1 MRPLKQCASSS
12 QRVRFPHSEGKQ
24 TVVWMTRSEIPV
36 AVRSL
41 LPASPSEGSQR
52 ERAVEARSPPGSS
65 PSLYWNPRGPKPAN
79 RGSRGKRLGSH
90 RWCAAEPENWEGGW
104 RSGLGNLSSFSINHQ
119 LAFAARP
126 VTCSEKA
133 APSGFWK
140 LGAKTNLARGLP
152 EGLPHP
158 LLTCCLCSFFFF
170 FFARRCKLKS
180 RPLAPQSSASDCA
193 APGSVAGSSAPLPAV
208 FRELNGLGLA
218 PPHPEGTPL
227 GLRTGPKSRPQPRS
241 QALPERGW
249 PPSPAR
255 LRSPRPSPCLGPCG
269 EWSCAPCPAPLT
281 APPKNTLGR
290 LRPHGHSGDGALP
303 RPTPPHLQPPGLAWI
318 KSSLWPRPRAPARA
332 GWEAPPAPHHSPV
345 SVLPNGPAT
354 SSAFLNIP
362 RLLPGRWKV
371 LPASPPLPPSAPGL
385 YRPRHQPS

>member
-170 FFARRCKLKS
+170 FCSEVQAQESPACAPVLRVRLRSAGFS
-180 RPLAPQSSASDCA
+180 RWIVRPPPGGLQRTQRPRPGPAPSRGHAPRPSDWA
-193 APGSVAGSSAPLPAV
+193 QVPPPAPLPGSA
-208 FRELNGLGLA
+208 GTWLA
-218 PPHPEGTPL
+218 
-227 GLRTGPKSRPQPRS
+227 S
-241 QALPERGW
+241 Q
-249 PPSPAR
+249 PSPAP
-255 LRSPRPSPCLGPCG
+255 LASAFPLPRALWRV
-269 EWSCAPCPAPLT
+269 ELCP
-281 APPKNTLGR
+281 
-290 LRPHGHSGDGALP
+290 LP
-303 RPTPPHLQPPGLAWI
+303 RPAYGSPQKHSWSAPPPR
-318 KSSLWPRPRAPARA
+318 SLW
-332 GWEAPPAPHHSPV
+332 GWGPP
-345 SVLPNGPAT
+345 
-354 SSAFLNIP
+354 
-362 RLLPGRWKV
+362 
-371 LPASPPLPPSAPGL
+371 
-385 YRPRHQPS
+385 

>member
-170 FFARRCKLKS
+170 FLLGGASSRVARLRPSPPRPTAQRRVQSLDRPPPS
-180 RPLAPQSSASDCA
+180 RRSSENSTASAWPRPIQRARPSAFGLGPSPAPSPAPRLCRNVAGLPAQPGSARLGLPPASGPVASGAVPLAP
-193 APGSVAGSSAPLPAV
+193 PRLRLPPKTLLVGSAPTVTLGMGPS
-208 FRELNGLGLA
+208 LGL
-218 PPHPEGTPL
+218 PHPT
-227 GLRTGPKSRPQPRS
+227 S
-241 QALPERGW
+241 
-249 PPSPAR
+249 
-255 LRSPRPSPCLGPCG
+255 SPR
-269 EWSCAPCPAPLT
+269 
-281 APPKNTLGR
+281 
-290 LRPHGHSGDGALP
+290 
-303 RPTPPHLQPPGLAWI
+303 
-318 KSSLWPRPRAPARA
+318 
-332 GWEAPPAPHHSPV
+332 
-345 SVLPNGPAT
+345 VLPG
-354 SSAFLNIP
+354 
-362 RLLPGRWKV
+362 
-371 LPASPPLPPSAPGL
+371 
-385 YRPRHQPS
+385 